1 MRSISSM
8 IRFISRIAALNGS
21 EVVMSTPAS
30 CSSSI
35 GYLDEPAA
43 ISRRY
48 ASRFGRALPDFTASL
63 PIMPSASDMPPIM
76 LVAHW

>member
-35 GYLDEPAA
+35 GYFDEPAY
-43 ISRRY
+43 IRRRY
-48 ASRFGRALPDFTASL
+48 ASRFRCALPDFTASL
-63 PIMPSASDMPPIM
+63 PIMPSASDIPPIM
-76 LVAHW
+76 LVAYW